1 MRLQPS
7 PRGQIGLGE
16 RTVLV
21 LSLSALVSLG
31 SVLIALDGP
40 APPEASAA
48 VFGTVTTTASAEVRT
63 FGDKVTP
70 AAAVGHVA
78 DIAAPMAP
86 VRLDPV
92 PAPAR
97 SLFAELPE
105 VGGRDSPQ
113 APSSDAQPS
122 PKLRTSYQDL
132 YLAVS
137 ATEAQPA
144 GPTAAAPDKWSIS
157 GTWSP
162 DRGVCTRK
170 AADKA
175 GVFLMRI
182 DENGARSGDTTCTF
196 LRRQQDGDTWT
207 VSARCS
213 GQEQRW
219 TSRVRLDLSGN
230 KLTWQSERGTQTYA
244 RCDQVKVST
253 R

>member
-1 MRLQPS
+1 MRLQPE
-7 PRGQIGLGE
+7 PRGQIRLGE

-31 SVLIALDGP
+31 SVLIALEGS
-40 APPEASAA
+40 APEASSP
-48 VFGTVTTTASAEVRT
+48 VPLGTVTTTASGEVLS
-63 FGDKVTP
+63 FADKATP
-70 AAAVGHVA
+70 AGAVDPVAAT
-78 DIAAPMAP
+78 AAPLARVP
-86 VRLDPV
+86 LGPV

-105 VGGRDSPQ
+105 VGGRQSPQ

>member
-7 PRGQIGLGE
+7 PRGQIRLGE

-31 SVLIALDGP
+31 SVLIALDGS
-40 APPEASAA
+40 APEASAP
-48 VFGTVTTTASAEVRT
+48 VPLVTLTTTASGEVRS
-63 FGDKVTP
+63 FADKVTTTG
-70 AAAVGHVA
+70 AVDDGA
-78 DIAAPMAP
+78 GTAAPLARVP
-86 VRLDPV
+86 LSTV

-105 VGGRDSPQ
+105 TGGRDAGQ

-132 YLAVS
+132 SSAVG
-137 ATEAQPA
+137 ATEASPA
-144 GPTAAAPDKWSIS
+144 APAAASPEKWAIS

-170 AADKA
+170 SADKA

-196 LRRQQDGDTWT
+196 VRRQQDGETWT

-213 GQEQRW
+213 GPEQRW
-219 TSRVRLDLSGN
+219 TSRVRLDLAGN

-244 RCDQVKVST
+244 RCDQVKVAT